1 MHPKQ
6 KLRLMSLVGLVTG
19 LPALFYVLTTEHP
32 LNRFHAWVVIAYMF
46 VVLAVEVVYMLR
58 HREEL
63 RDPPEQQERQRQWAM
78 KNGPAVL
85 NVFLV
90 LGVVAAVW
98 LAFQLYD
105 GHLDPRRTI
114 LSRVSLIAFL
124 PALVLLFWIKIRLR
138 IKRRPPD
145 HKDSR

>member
-1 MHPKQ
+1 MQPRQ
-6 KLRLMSLVGLVTG
+6 KLRLMSLFGLVTG
-19 LPALFYVLTTEHP
+19 LPALFYLLTTEHP
-32 LNRFHAWVVIAYMF
+32 PNRVHFWLVIAYMF
-46 VVLAVEVVYMLR
+46 VVLAGEAVFALR

-78 KNGPAVL
+78 KNGPGML
-85 NVFLV
+85 NAFLL
-90 LGVVAAVW
+90 LGVVGAAW

-114 LSRVSLIAFL
+114 LSRVSLIASL
-124 PALVLLFWIKIRLR
+124 PALVLLVWIKIRLR

-145 HKDSR
+145 QKDSR